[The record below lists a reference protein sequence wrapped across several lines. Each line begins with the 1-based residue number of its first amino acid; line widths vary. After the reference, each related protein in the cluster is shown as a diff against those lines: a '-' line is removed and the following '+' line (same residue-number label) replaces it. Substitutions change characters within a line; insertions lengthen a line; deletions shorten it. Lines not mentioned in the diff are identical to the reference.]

1 MRTPIFTGKILLVPK
16 LYCFYDFS
24 NKRTGHRNMQNDKGE
39 IVDLYIPRKC
49 SITNRIISA
58 KDHASVQ
65 INIGELDENG
75 TLTGKNF
82 TFASCGFVR
91 EMGEADDSFNKLC
104 SDAKILNFNN

>member
-1 MRTPIFTGKILLVPK
+1 MVVSFLSKNLPFPNRYPSFVAA
-16 LYCFYDFS
+16 
-24 NKRTGHRNMQNDKGE
+24 MQNDKGE

-65 INIGELDENG
+65 INIGELDNNG
-75 TLTGKNF
+75 VLTGKNF

-104 SDAKILNFNN
+104 LDAKILNF